1 MIHDSRVLRR
11 GTILLNSI
19 ARLGVESSLNFAR
32 VGRIKSAR
40 FPLSCPNV
48 LTRGP
53 MPLFK
58 VHRHFVRLIVLAAT
72 CAFSSTVAAQVTT
85 GTFLGTVNDAT
96 NAAVLGASVTATNL
110 QTGVA
115 RSVLSGDGGNY
126 VINLLPVGNYSVRV
140 EHAGFTTEERPSIE
154 LQINSRVRLDF
165 VLRVGSVSEKIEV
178 QGNAPLLD
186 TDTAESGEVIENQR
200 VTQLPLNGRQFIQL
214 ALLTA
219 GVVPE
224 VKGTLSSPLALSGQ
238 SANANGTR
246 FEDNVFLLDGVPI
259 RDEVY
264 ERLTVS
270 PSIDAIQEFKV
281 HTSNYSAEFGGH
293 GGAQVNISTKSGSN
307 VWHGAA
313 YEFLRNDVLDA
324 RNFFDGT
331 IKPPFRQN
339 QFGASLDGPIQR
351 NKTFIFGNYEG
362 SRIFKG
368 ITLGAALPT
377 RDMRTGNFVGMGP
390 IINPATQQPF
400 MNDQIPDA
408 MIAPFAK
415 AILANV
421 PLPTTPGLGR
431 NFSGF
436 GDRDLSMDQF
446 TTRIDHTFSSNN
458 LVFGRYI
465 FSKVNDLEPYPAT
478 VDLSSGSPLPPPG
491 FGQLTTQRSSNLAL
505 QYTHVFNPNFLNEF
519 RFGYNYLDAGQKSA
533 NSNVDFVGQF
543 GFQGTNPPPLGAG
556 YPSMVIPGLGTLG
569 DATTKLFTTNNVF
582 SFVDDL
588 VRNVGKHSLK
598 LGGSY
603 TRSLVRT
610 EFVFNTAGQ
619 YKFLGVFTGN
629 PFADF
634 LLGYPAVATAL
645 TGNPTLHGIGYR
657 VGAYFQDDW
666 RATNRLSLNLG
677 IRYDTNSRFRERD
690 GKMANFAPEI
700 GGFVIPGTPGHT
712 NPAADFA
719 RFPGVP
725 FATSSELR
733 YPDQLTN
740 NDYNNLAPRIGFS
753 YSPASS
759 VVFRGG
765 FGIFYNTGLLGGRFG
780 IMGFNPPFTGLELF
794 LNFDPTAPISAPN
807 SLGNPATNVILG
819 QGPTKDFPDA
829 YLQEWNLSV
838 EKQFGSSLMFEA
850 EYIGSRGIH
859 LDGTTLPNQPAPGGT
874 PRWPILGVDL
884 EIAEPAFD
892 SWYHGMILRAEKRY
906 SHGLVLSGSYTF
918 SKSLDTGGGSLSN
931 FSDEHS
937 GAPQNSADI
946 AAEKGRSAFDTK
958 HRVVLNAVYELPV
971 GNGKA
976 LASNAS
982 GIVQK
987 LVGGWQLNTI
997 LVAQAGRPETPL
1009 LTGDQSETGAFSDR
1023 PNLTGD
1029 PNTGPKTPD
1038 EWFNVNA
1045 FQLQPLGQFGNA
1057 PRGVITGPG
1066 YASLD
1071 LGLAKFT
1078 PISERLNLEFRAESF
1093 NLLNRQN
1100 FDLPNRQF
1108 GTQTFGEI
1116 FSANDPRELQFAL
1129 KLHF

>member
-1 MIHDSRVLRR
+1 MPILKVLRHFDRVL
-11 GTILLNSI
+11 LLAAI
-19 ARLGVESSLNFAR
+19 CA
-32 VGRIKSAR
+32 
-40 FPLSCPNV
+40 LSC
-48 LTRGP
+48 
-53 MPLFK
+53 
-58 VHRHFVRLIVLAAT
+58 
-72 CAFSSTVAAQVTT
+72 TVAAQVTT
-85 GTFLGTVNDAT
+85 GTFLGTVRDGT
-96 NAAVLGASVTATNL
+96 SAAVAGASITAANL

-115 RSVLSGDGGNY
+115 RSVLSGDDGEY

-140 EHAGFTTEERPSIE
+140 KHAGFKTDERTSIE
-154 LQINSRVRLDF
+154 LQINGHVRLDF

-178 QGNAPLLD
+178 KGSAPLLD

-238 SANANGTR
+238 SANANGAR
-246 FEDNVFLLDGVPI
+246 FEDNVFLLDGVSI
-259 RDEVY
+259 RDEIY

-293 GGAQVNISTKSGSN
+293 GGAQVNISTKSGTN
-307 VWHGAA
+307 ALHGTV

-324 RNFFDGT
+324 KNYFDGA

-339 QFGASLDGPIQR
+339 QFGVSLGGPIRR
-351 NKTFIFGNYEG
+351 NKTFVFGNYEG

-377 RDMRTGNFVGMGP
+377 KDMRAGNFAGMGP

-400 MNDQIPDA
+400 MNDQIPDP

-415 AILANV
+415 AMLVSV
-421 PLPTTPGLGR
+421 PFPTTTGLGR
-431 NFSGF
+431 NFTGF

-446 TTRIDHTFSSNN
+446 TTRIDHTFNNNN
-458 LVFGRYI
+458 LVFGRFIY
-465 FSKVNDLEPYPAT
+465 SNVNDLEPYPAT

-491 FGQLTTQRSSNLAL
+491 FGQLTTQRSRNLVL
-505 QYTHVFNPNFLNEF
+505 QFTHVFSPNFLNQL

-533 NSNVDFVGQF
+533 NSNVDFVSEF
-543 GFQGTNPPPLGAG
+543 GFQGTNSPPLGAG
-556 YPSMVIPGLGTLG
+556 YPSMVIPGFSTLG

-582 SFVDDL
+582 SLMDDM
-588 VRNVGKHSLK
+588 VRNVAKHSLK
-598 LGGSY
+598 FGGGY
-603 TRSLVRT
+603 TKSLVRT

-666 RATNRLSLNLG
+666 RVTSRLTLNLG
-677 IRYDTNSRFRERD
+677 IRYDINSPFRERD

-700 GGFVIPGTPGHT
+700 GGFVLPGTPGHT

-725 FATSSELR
+725 FATSSQLG
-733 YPDQLTN
+733 YPDALTN
-740 NDYNNLAPRIGFS
+740 NDYNNFAPRIGFA
-753 YSPASS
+753 YSATDSL
-759 VVFRGG
+759 VLRGG

-794 LNFDPTAPISAPN
+794 LNFDPTNPISAPK

-819 QGPTKDFPDA
+819 QGPTKNFPNA
-829 YLQEWNLSV
+829 YLQEWNFSI
-838 EKQFGSSLMFEA
+838 EKQIGSSLMFES

-884 EIAEPAFD
+884 EIAAPAFD
-892 SWYHGMILRAEKRY
+892 SWYHGLILRGEKRY
-906 SHGLVLSGSYTF
+906 SHGLVLSASYTF

-937 GAPQNSADI
+937 GAPQNSADL
-946 AAEKGRSAFDTK
+946 AAEKGRSAFDTRN
-958 HRVVLNAVYELPV
+958 RVVLNAVYELPI
-971 GNGKA
+971 GPGKM
-976 LASNAS
+976 LASNAT

-987 LVGGWQLNTI
+987 LVAGWQLNTI
-997 LVAQAGRPETPL
+997 LVAQSGRPETPL
-1009 LTGDQSETGAFSDR
+1009 LTNDQSQTGAFSDR
-1023 PNLTGD
+1023 PNLIGN
-1029 PNTGPKTPD
+1029 PNNGPKTPN

-1057 PRGVITGPG
+1057 GRGVIIGPG

-1071 LGLAKFT
+1071 MGLAKFT
-1078 PISERLNLEFRAESF
+1078 SISERINLEFRAESF
-1093 NLLNRQN
+1093 NLLNRPN
-1100 FDLPNRQF
+1100 FDLANRQF
-1108 GTQTFGEI
+1108 GTPTFGQI
-1116 FSANDPRELQFAL
+1116 FSANDSRELQFAV
-1129 KLHF
+1129 KFHF

>member
-1 MIHDSRVLRR
+1 MPIPKVHGRLDRM
-11 GTILLNSI
+11 LLLV
-19 ARLGVESSLNFAR
+19 ALCA
-32 VGRIKSAR
+32 
-40 FPLSCPNV
+40 LSCPV
-48 LTRGP
+48 
-53 MPLFK
+53 
-58 VHRHFVRLIVLAAT
+58 V
-72 CAFSSTVAAQVTT
+72 AQVTT
-85 GTFLGTVNDAT
+85 GTFLGTVHDNT
-96 NAAVLGASVTATNL
+96 SAAVAGASITVTNL

-115 RSVLSGDGGNY
+115 RSVLSGVDGEY

-140 EHAGFTTEERPSIE
+140 EHTGFKTDERASIE
-154 LQINSRVRLDF
+154 LQINGHVRLDF

-178 QGNAPLLD
+178 KGSAPLLD

-238 SANANGTR
+238 SANANGAR
-246 FEDNVFLLDGVPI
+246 FEDNVFLLDGVLI

-270 PSIDAIQEFKV
+270 PSIDAIEEFKV

-293 GGAQVNISTKSGSN
+293 GGAQVNISTKSGTN
-307 VWHGAA
+307 ALHGAV

-324 RNFFDGT
+324 KNYFDGA

-339 QFGASLDGPIQR
+339 QFGVSLGGPIRR
-351 NKTFIFGNYEG
+351 NNTFFFGNYEG

-377 RDMRTGNFVGMGP
+377 KDMRAGNFAGMGP

-415 AILANV
+415 AMLANV
-421 PLPTTPGLGR
+421 PLPTTTGLGR
-431 NFSGF
+431 NFTGF
-436 GDRDLSMDQF
+436 GNRDLSMDQF
-446 TTRIDHTFSSNN
+446 TTRIDHTFNNNN
-458 LVFGRYI
+458 LVFGRFIY
-465 FSKVNDLEPYPAT
+465 SNVSDLEPYPAT

-491 FGQLTTQRSSNLAL
+491 FGQLTTQRSRNLAL
-505 QYTHVFNPNFLNEF
+505 QYTHVFSPNFLNQL

-533 NSNVDFVGQF
+533 NSNVDFVSEF

-556 YPSMVIPGLGTLG
+556 FPSMVIPGFSTLG

-582 SFVDDL
+582 SLVDDM

-598 LGGSY
+598 FGGGY
-603 TRSLVRT
+603 TKSLVRT

-619 YKFLGVFTGN
+619 YKFLGAFTRN

-634 LLGYPAVATAL
+634 LLGFPNVATAL

-657 VGAYFQDDW
+657 VGAYLQDDW
-666 RATNRLSLNLG
+666 RVTSRLTLNLG
-677 IRYDTNSRFRERD
+677 IRYDINSPFRERD

-700 GGFVIPGTPGHT
+700 GGFVLPGTPGHT

-725 FATSSELR
+725 FATSSQLG
-733 YPDQLTN
+733 YPDALTN
-740 NDYNNLAPRIGFS
+740 NDYNDFAPRIGFA
-753 YSPASS
+753 YSATGSL
-759 VVFRGG
+759 VLRGG

-794 LNFDPTAPISAPN
+794 LNFDPTNPISAPK

-819 QGPTKDFPDA
+819 QGPTKNFRNA
-829 YLQEWNLSV
+829 YLQEWNLSI
-838 EKQFGSSLMFEA
+838 EKQIGSSLMFES
-850 EYIGSRGIH
+850 EYIGSRGIG

-884 EIAEPAFD
+884 EIAAPAFD
-892 SWYHGMILRAEKRY
+892 SWYHGLILRGEKRY
-906 SHGLVLSGSYTF
+906 SHGLVLSASYTF

-946 AAEKGRSAFDTK
+946 AAEKGRSAFDTRN
-958 HRVVLNAVYELPV
+958 RVVLNAVYELPI
-971 GNGKA
+971 GAGKM
-976 LASNAS
+976 LASNAT

-987 LVGGWQLNTI
+987 LVAGWQLNTI
-997 LVAQAGRPETPL
+997 LVAQSGRPETPL
-1009 LTGDQSETGAFSDR
+1009 LTNDQSQTGAFSDR
-1023 PNLTGD
+1023 PNQIGNPD
-1029 PNTGPKTPD
+1029 NGPKTPN

-1057 PRGVITGPG
+1057 GRGVITGPG

-1078 PISERLNLEFRAESF
+1078 PISERINLEFRTESF
-1093 NLLNRQN
+1093 NLLNRPN
-1100 FDLPNRQF
+1100 FDLANRQF
-1108 GTQTFGEI
+1108 GTPTFGQI
-1116 FSANDPRELQFAL
+1116 FSANDSRELQFAL
-1129 KLHF
+1129 KFHF

>member
-1 MIHDSRVLRR
+1 MPIPKVHGQLDRM
-11 GTILLNSI
+11 LLLV
-19 ARLGVESSLNFAR
+19 ALCA
-32 VGRIKSAR
+32 
-40 FPLSCPNV
+40 LSCPV
-48 LTRGP
+48 
-53 MPLFK
+53 
-58 VHRHFVRLIVLAAT
+58 V
-72 CAFSSTVAAQVTT
+72 AQVTT
-85 GTFLGTVNDAT
+85 GTFLGTVHDNT
-96 NAAVLGASVTATNL
+96 SAAVAGASITVTNL

-115 RSVLSGDGGNY
+115 RSVLSGDDGEY

-140 EHAGFTTEERPSIE
+140 EHTGFKTDEHASIE
-154 LQINSRVRLDF
+154 LQINGHVRLDF

-178 QGNAPLLD
+178 KGSAPLLD

-238 SANANGTR
+238 SANANGAR
-246 FEDNVFLLDGVPI
+246 FEDNVFLLDGVLI

-270 PSIDAIQEFKV
+270 PSIDAIEEFKV

-293 GGAQVNISTKSGSN
+293 GGAQVNISTKSGTN
-307 VWHGAA
+307 ALHGAV

-324 RNFFDGT
+324 KNYFDGA

-339 QFGASLDGPIQR
+339 QFGVSLGGPIRR
-351 NKTFIFGNYEG
+351 NNTFFFGNYEG

-377 RDMRTGNFVGMGP
+377 KDMRAGNFAGMGP

-415 AILANV
+415 AMLANV
-421 PLPTTPGLGR
+421 PLPTTTGLGR
-431 NFSGF
+431 NFTGF
-436 GDRDLSMDQF
+436 GNRDLSMDQF
-446 TTRIDHTFSSNN
+446 TTRIDHTFNNNN
-458 LVFGRYI
+458 LVFGRFIY
-465 FSKVNDLEPYPAT
+465 SNVSDLEPYPAT

-491 FGQLTTQRSSNLAL
+491 FGQLTTQRSRNLAL
-505 QYTHVFNPNFLNEF
+505 QYTHVFSPNFLNQL

-533 NSNVDFVGQF
+533 NSNVDFVSEF

-556 YPSMVIPGLGTLG
+556 FPSMVIPGFSTLG

-582 SFVDDL
+582 SLVDDM

-598 LGGSY
+598 FGGGY
-603 TRSLVRT
+603 TKSLVRT

-619 YKFLGVFTGN
+619 YKFLGAFTRN

-634 LLGYPAVATAL
+634 LLGFPNVATAL

-657 VGAYFQDDW
+657 VGAYLQDDW
-666 RATNRLSLNLG
+666 RVTSRLTLNLG
-677 IRYDTNSRFRERD
+677 IRYDINSPFRERD

-700 GGFVIPGTPGHT
+700 GGFVLPGSPGHT
-712 NPAADFA
+712 NPAADFG

-725 FATSSELR
+725 FSTSSQLG
-733 YPDQLTN
+733 YPDALTST
-740 NDYNNLAPRIGFS
+740 DYNNFAPRIGFA
-753 YSPASS
+753 YSATDSL
-759 VVFRGG
+759 VLRGG

-780 IMGFNPPFTGLELF
+780 IMGFNPPFTGLVLF
-794 LNFDPTAPISAPN
+794 LNFPPAAPISAPV
-807 SLGNPATNVILG
+807 SLGNPATSVILG
-819 QGPTKDFPDA
+819 QGPTKNFPNA
-829 YLQEWNLSV
+829 YLQEWNFSI
-838 EKQFGSSLMFEA
+838 EKQIGSSFMFES

-859 LDGTTLPNQPAPGGT
+859 LDGTTLPNQPVPGGT

-884 EIAEPAFD
+884 EIAAPAFD
-892 SWYHGMILRAEKRY
+892 SWYHGLILRGEKRY
-906 SHGLVLSGSYTF
+906 SHGLVLSASYTF

-937 GAPQNSADI
+937 GAPQNSMDI
-946 AAEKGRSAFDTK
+946 AAEKGRSAFDTRN
-958 HRVVLNAVYELPV
+958 RVVLNAVYELPI
-971 GNGKA
+971 GAGKI
-976 LASNAS
+976 LASNAT

-987 LVGGWQLNTI
+987 LVAGWQLNTI
-997 LVAQAGRPETPL
+997 LVAQSGRPETPL
-1009 LTGDQSETGAFSDR
+1009 LTNDQSQTGAFSDR
-1023 PNLTGD
+1023 PNQMGNPD
-1029 PNTGPKTPD
+1029 NGPKTPN

-1057 PRGVITGPG
+1057 GRGVITGPG

-1078 PISERLNLEFRAESF
+1078 PISERINLEFRAESF
-1093 NLLNRQN
+1093 NLLNRPN
-1100 FDLPNRQF
+1100 FDLANREF
-1108 GTQTFGEI
+1108 GTPTFGQI
-1116 FSANDPRELQFAL
+1116 FSANDSRELQFAL
-1129 KLHF
+1129 KFHF

>member
-1 MIHDSRVLRR
+1 MATITLQRCFDRVL
-11 GTILLNSI
+11 L
-19 ARLGVESSLNFAR
+19 
-32 VGRIKSAR
+32 
-40 FPLSCPNV
+40 
-48 LTRGP
+48 
-53 MPLFK
+53 
-58 VHRHFVRLIVLAAT
+58 LAAICVFS
-72 CAFSSTVAAQVTT
+72 CAVGAQVTT
-85 GTFLGTVNDAT
+85 GAFLGTVLDTTSAS
-96 NAAVLGASVTATNL
+96 VRGASVTATNL
-110 QTGVA
+110 QTSLS
-115 RSVLSGDGGNY
+115 RSVLSGDNGEY

-140 EHAGFTTEERPSIE
+140 EHMGFRTEERPSIE

-165 VLRVGSVSEKIEV
+165 VLQVGSVSEKINVE
-178 QGNAPLLD
+178 GRAPLLD

-259 RDEVY
+259 RDEIY

-293 GGAQVNISTKSGSN
+293 GGAQVNISTKSGTN
-307 VWHGAA
+307 AVHGTA

-324 RNFFDGT
+324 KNFFDGA

-339 QFGASLDGPIQR
+339 QFGASLGGPIQPS
-351 NKTFIFGNYEG
+351 KTFFFGNYEG

-368 ITLGAALPT
+368 ITLGAALPSE
-377 RDMRTGNFVGMGP
+377 DMRAGNFTGMGP
-390 IINPATQQPF
+390 IIDPATQQPF
-400 MNDQIPDA
+400 PNDQIPDA

-415 AILANV
+415 AMLANV
-421 PLPTTPGLGR
+421 PFPTTTGTGR
-431 NFSGF
+431 NFIGF
-436 GDRDLSMDQF
+436 GDRDLSMNQF
-446 TTRIDHTFSSNN
+446 GGRIDHTFNNNN
-458 LVFGRYI
+458 LLFGRFIY
-465 FSKVNDLEPYPAT
+465 SNVDDLEPYPAT

-491 FGQLTTQRSSNLAL
+491 FGQLTTQRSRNQVL
-505 QYTHVFNPNFLNEF
+505 QYTHVFTPNFLNQL

-533 NSNVDFVGQF
+533 NSNVDFVSEF

-556 YPSMVIPGLGTLG
+556 YPSMVIPGFSTLG

-582 SFVDDL
+582 SLMDDV

-598 LGGSY
+598 FGGSY
-603 TRSLVRT
+603 TKSLVRT

-619 YKFLGVFTGN
+619 YKFLGVFTQN

-657 VGAYFQDDW
+657 VGAYLQDDW
-666 RATNRLSLNLG
+666 RVTSRLTLNLG
-677 IRYDTNSRFRERD
+677 IRYDINSRFRERD
-690 GKMANFAPEI
+690 DKMANFAPEI
-700 GGFVIPGTPGHT
+700 GGFVLPGTPGHT

-725 FATSSELR
+725 FATSSQLR
-733 YPDQLTN
+733 YPDALTN
-740 NDYNNLAPRIGFS
+740 NDYDNFAPRIGFA
-753 YSPASS
+753 YSPTGSL
-759 VVFRGG
+759 VLRGG

-794 LNFDPTAPISAPN
+794 LNFDPTAPISAPV

-819 QGPTKDFPDA
+819 QGPTKNFPDA
-829 YLQEWNLSV
+829 YLQQWNLSI
-838 EKQFGSSLMFEA
+838 EKQIGSSFMIES

-859 LDGTTLPNQPAPGGT
+859 LDGTTLPNQPVPGGM

-884 EIAEPAFD
+884 EIAAPVFD
-892 SWYHGMILRAEKRY
+892 SWYHGLILRTEKRY
-906 SHGLVLSGSYTF
+906 SHGLVLSASYTF
-918 SKSLDTGGGSLSN
+918 SKSLDTGAGSLSN

-946 AAEKGRSAFDTK
+946 AAEKGRSAFDTR
-958 HRVVLNAVYELPV
+958 HRVVLNAVYELPI
-971 GNGKA
+971 GRGKA
-976 LASNAS
+976 LASSA
-982 GIVQK
+982 GGVVEK
-987 LVGGWQLNTI
+987 LVSGWQLNAI

-1009 LTGDQSETGAFSDR
+1009 LTNDQSETGAFSDR
-1023 PNLTGD
+1023 PNQIGD
-1029 PNTGPKTPD
+1029 PDTGPKTPN

-1057 PRGVITGPG
+1057 RRGAITGPG
-1066 YASLD
+1066 YAALD
-1071 LGLAKFT
+1071 TGLAKFT
-1078 PISERLNLEFRAESF
+1078 PISERLNLEFRAEAF
-1093 NLLNRQN
+1093 NLLNHPN
-1100 FDLPNRQF
+1100 FDLANRQF
-1108 GTQTFGEI
+1108 GTPTFGQI
-1116 FSANDPRELQFAL
+1116 FSANDSRELQFAL
-1129 KLHF
+1129 KFHF

>member
-1 MIHDSRVLRR
+1 VQDP
-11 GTILLNSI
+11 T
-19 ARLGVESSLNFAR
+19 
-32 VGRIKSAR
+32 SA
-40 FPLSCPNV
+40 S
-48 LTRGP
+48 
-53 MPLFK
+53 
-58 VHRHFVRLIVLAAT
+58 VR
-72 CAFSSTVAAQVTT
+72 
-85 GTFLGTVNDAT
+85 
-96 NAAVLGASVTATNL
+96 GASITATNL
-110 QTGVA
+110 QTGVS
-115 RSVLSGDGGNY
+115 RSALSDEDGEY

-165 VLRVGSVSEKIEV
+165 VLQVGSVSEKINVE
-178 QGNAPLLD
+178 GSAPLLD

-259 RDEVY
+259 RDEIY

-293 GGAQVNISTKSGSN
+293 GGAQVNISTKSGTN
-307 VWHGAA
+307 ALRGTV

-324 RNFFDGT
+324 KNYFDGP

-339 QFGASLDGPIQR
+339 QFGVSLGGPIRHNQ
-351 NKTFIFGNYEG
+351 TFFFGNYEG

-368 ITLGAALPT
+368 ITLGAALPSQ
-377 RDMRTGNFVGMGP
+377 DMRNGNFTGMGP
-390 IINPATQQPF
+390 IIDPATQQPF
-400 MNDQIPDA
+400 TNDQIPDA
-408 MIAPFAK
+408 LIAPFAK
-415 AILANV
+415 AMLANV
-421 PLPTTPGLGR
+421 PLPTIIGPGR
-431 NFSGF
+431 NFTGF
-436 GDRDLSMDQF
+436 GDRDLSMNQF
-446 TTRIDHTFSSNN
+446 TTRIDHTFTNNN
-458 LVFGRYI
+458 LIFGRFIY
-465 FSKVNDLEPYPAT
+465 SNVNDLEPYPAT

-491 FGQLTTQRSSNLAL
+491 FGQLTKQRSRNLAL
-505 QYTHVFNPNFLNEF
+505 QYTHVFNPSFLNQL

-533 NSNVDFVGQF
+533 NSNVNFVSEF

-556 YPSMVIPGLGTLG
+556 YPSMVIPGFSTLG
-569 DATTKLFTTNNVF
+569 DATTKLFTRNNVF
-582 SFVDDL
+582 SLMDDV

-598 LGGSY
+598 FGGAYSK
-603 TRSLVRT
+603 SLVRT

-619 YKFLGVFTGN
+619 YKFLGTFTGN

-634 LLGYPAVATAL
+634 LLGYPSVATAL

-657 VGAYFQDDW
+657 VGAYLQDDW
-666 RATNRLSLNLG
+666 RLTSRLTLNLG
-677 IRYDTNSRFRERD
+677 IRYDINSRFRERD

-725 FATSSELR
+725 FETSSQLG

-740 NDYNNLAPRIGFS
+740 NDYNNFAPRIGFA
-753 YSPASS
+753 YSLTDSL
-759 VVFRGG
+759 VIRGG
-765 FGIFYNTGLLGGRFG
+765 FGLFYNTGLLGGRFG

-794 LNFDPTAPISAPN
+794 LNFDPTAPISAAT

-819 QGPTKDFPDA
+819 QGPTKNFPDA
-829 YLQEWNLSV
+829 YLPEWNLSI
-838 EKQFGSSLMFEA
+838 EKQFGSSFMIES

-859 LDGTTLPNQPAPGGT
+859 LDGTTLPNQPVPGGT

-884 EIAEPAFD
+884 EIAAPAFD
-892 SWYHGMILRAEKRY
+892 SWYQGLILRTEKRY
-906 SHGLVLSGSYTF
+906 SHGLVLSASYTF

-937 GAPQNSADI
+937 GAPQNSTDI
-946 AAEKGRSAFDTK
+946 AAEKARSAFDTR
-958 HRVVLNAVYELPV
+958 HRVVLNAVYELPI
-971 GNGKA
+971 GQGKV
-976 LASNAS
+976 LASNAT
-982 GIVQK
+982 GFIQK
-987 LVGGWQLNTI
+987 LVSGWRLNSI

-1009 LTGDQSETGAFSDR
+1009 LTNDQSETGAFSDR
-1023 PNLTGD
+1023 PNLVGD
-1029 PNTGPKTPD
+1029 PNNGPKTPNA
-1038 EWFNVNA
+1038 WFNVNA

-1057 PRGVITGPG
+1057 GRGVITGPG

-1071 LGLAKFT
+1071 IGLAKFT
-1078 PISERLNLEFRAESF
+1078 PLSERINLEFRAEAF
-1093 NLLNRQN
+1093 NLLNHPN
-1100 FDLPNRQF
+1100 FDLANREF
-1108 GTQTFGEI
+1108 GTPTFGQI
-1116 FSANDPRELQFAL
+1116 FSANEPRELQFGL
-1129 KLHF
+1129 KVHF

>member
-1 MIHDSRVLRR
+1 
-11 GTILLNSI
+11 
-19 ARLGVESSLNFAR
+19 
-32 VGRIKSAR
+32 
-40 FPLSCPNV
+40 
-48 LTRGP
+48 

-72 CAFSSTVAAQVTT
+72 CAFSSAVAAQVTT

-446 TTRIDHTFSSNN
+446 TTRIDHTLSSNN
-458 LVFGRYI
+458 LVFG
-465 FSKVNDLEPYPAT
+465 
-478 VDLSSGSPLPPPG
+478 
-491 FGQLTTQRSSNLAL
+491 LT
-505 QYTHVFNPNFLNEF
+505 
-519 RFGYNYLDAGQKSA
+519 
-533 NSNVDFVGQF
+533 
-543 GFQGTNPPPLGAG
+543 
-556 YPSMVIPGLGTLG
+556 
-569 DATTKLFTTNNVF
+569 
-582 SFVDDL
+582 
-588 VRNVGKHSLK
+588 
-598 LGGSY
+598 
-603 TRSLVRT
+603 
-610 EFVFNTAGQ
+610 
-619 YKFLGVFTGN
+619 
-629 PFADF
+629 
-634 LLGYPAVATAL
+634 
-645 TGNPTLHGIGYR
+645 
-657 VGAYFQDDW
+657 
-666 RATNRLSLNLG
+666 
-677 IRYDTNSRFRERD
+677 
-690 GKMANFAPEI
+690 
-700 GGFVIPGTPGHT
+700 
-712 NPAADFA
+712 
-719 RFPGVP
+719 
-725 FATSSELR
+725 
-733 YPDQLTN
+733 
-740 NDYNNLAPRIGFS
+740 
-753 YSPASS
+753 YSP
-759 VVFRGG
+759 
-765 FGIFYNTGLLGGRFG
+765 
-780 IMGFNPPFTGLELF
+780 
-794 LNFDPTAPISAPN
+794 
-807 SLGNPATNVILG
+807 
-819 QGPTKDFPDA
+819 K
-829 YLQEWNLSV
+829 
-838 EKQFGSSLMFEA
+838 
-850 EYIGSRGIH
+850 
-859 LDGTTLPNQPAPGGT
+859 
-874 PRWPILGVDL
+874 
-884 EIAEPAFD
+884 
-892 SWYHGMILRAEKRY
+892 
-906 SHGLVLSGSYTF
+906 
-918 SKSLDTGGGSLSN
+918 
-931 FSDEHS
+931 
-937 GAPQNSADI
+937 
-946 AAEKGRSAFDTK
+946 
-958 HRVVLNAVYELPV
+958 
-971 GNGKA
+971 
-976 LASNAS
+976 
-982 GIVQK
+982 
-987 LVGGWQLNTI
+987 
-997 LVAQAGRPETPL
+997 
-1009 LTGDQSETGAFSDR
+1009 
-1023 PNLTGD
+1023 
-1029 PNTGPKTPD
+1029 
-1038 EWFNVNA
+1038 
-1045 FQLQPLGQFGNA
+1045 
-1057 PRGVITGPG
+1057 
-1066 YASLD
+1066 
-1071 LGLAKFT
+1071 
-1078 PISERLNLEFRAESF
+1078 
-1093 NLLNRQN
+1093 
-1100 FDLPNRQF
+1100 
-1108 GTQTFGEI
+1108 
-1116 FSANDPRELQFAL
+1116 
-1129 KLHF
+1129 